1 MSDVDL
7 EAETWIEWFCC
18 LRGNEFLCEV
28 DQSFVEDNFNL
39 YGLRAV
45 IPHYRDCLELLLD
58 AAAGSD
64 RDDWDGPLFE
74 HARDLFGLIHQ
85 RFILTTRGLAMMAQ
99 KYEEGDF
106 GTCPRVYCENQRVLP
121 AGLSDELRVQ
131 PVVLFCPKCCDT
143 YYPPKDTY
151 RDLDGAYFGRT
162 FAHLLLLSKPA
173 LVPEPTTRVYEPRI
187 FGFRVHPTANFPTNR
202 ARLEDPRAKAEAAR
216 QKKRDAAASA
226 RRAAGEGAAGA
237 GGAGTA
243 EDPPTTN
250 DPGVR
255 KSGE

>member
-1 MSDVDL
+1 M
-7 EAETWIEWFCC
+7 
-18 LRGNEFLCEV
+18 
-28 DQSFVEDNFNL
+28 

-99 KYEEGDF
+99 KYDDGDF
-106 GTCPRVYCENQRVLP
+106 GTCPRVYCDNQRVVP

-162 FAHLLLLSKPA
+162 FPHLLLLSKPT
-173 LVPEPTTRVYEPRI
+173 LVPEPSTKVYEPRI
-187 FGFRVHPTANFPTNR
+187 FGFRVHPSANFPTNR
-202 ARLEDPRAKAEAAR
+202 ARLKDPRAEAEAAR
-216 QKKRDAAASA
+216 QRKREA
-226 RRAAGEGAAGA
+226 RAAQEGESAQAGKGGAAGGS
-237 GGAGTA
+237 GGASAAAGA
-243 EDPPTTN
+243 AATN
-250 DPGVR
+250 DPGAR